1 MKRRSI
7 AAVVAALVLLLVVV
21 LANRQSL
28 PPQAAGPTESAA
40 TDPATEEPAA
50 EEPGA
55 EEPDAEEQGKGGNPE
70 AAEQA
75 ETTDNRLAA
84 VAAAKANGTLGV
96 DASALQ
102 GAPAQGWAGEYVVDR
117 KADDWEPAVATD
129 PNDPWVYVV
138 TTRYGVPKPCK
149 GNCPTPWMA
158 LTRSSDGGATWS
170 AQVPLCAC
178 KGSGQYDPQI
188 EVVPDT
194 GTVYAAFMNGY
205 NVVFIR
211 STNHGKTWSA
221 PVKVYGN
228 VSWNDK
234 PLLAMSDDGRDVY
247 ISFNGPQGGDPWI
260 AQSHDDGKTWTQ
272 TRVTKSDLY
281 YYTFGGDVTPN
292 GRVVFSESAVDYSN
306 NIGLTGSTKVFA
318 VASGDRGKT
327 WKRVLVDAFPVGL
340 QSPERADYYVG
351 HTALASDGRG
361 NLVIAYDAP
370 TKAYGL
376 QRIYTRRSTDGG
388 LTWSARTAQ
397 SADGEMATAPAL
409 TARGDGDVRIFYFQ
423 TAGGGN
429 LDEWNV
435 WYRASSD
442 DGRTWSKPAKISDA
456 SGGAAYKAAA
466 GFEEVYGDYGELG
479 ITSRGKTVA
488 AWGEGSSY
496 IGPGGVW
503 VNRQI

>member
-158 LTRSSDGGATWS
+158 LTRSSRFR
-170 AQVPLCAC
+170 CA
-178 KGSGQYDPQI
+178 PAR
-188 EVVPDT
+188 
-194 GTVYAAFMNGY
+194 AAA
-205 NVVFIR
+205 
-211 STNHGKTWSA
+211 ST
-221 PVKVYGN
+221 
-228 VSWNDK
+228 
-234 PLLAMSDDGRDVY
+234 
-247 ISFNGPQGGDPWI
+247 
-260 AQSHDDGKTWTQ
+260 
-272 TRVTKSDLY
+272 
-281 YYTFGGDVTPN
+281 
-292 GRVVFSESAVDYSN
+292 
-306 NIGLTGSTKVFA
+306 
-318 VASGDRGKT
+318 
-327 WKRVLVDAFPVGL
+327 
-340 QSPERADYYVG
+340 
-351 HTALASDGRG
+351 
-361 NLVIAYDAP
+361 
-370 TKAYGL
+370 
-376 QRIYTRRSTDGG
+376 TRRSRSCPTP
-388 LTWSARTAQ
+388 ARCTPR
-397 SADGEMATAPAL
+397 S
-409 TARGDGDVRIFYFQ
+409 
-423 TAGGGN
+423 
-429 LDEWNV
+429 
-435 WYRASSD
+435 
-442 DGRTWSKPAKISDA
+442 
-456 SGGAAYKAAA
+456 
-466 GFEEVYGDYGELG
+466 
-479 ITSRGKTVA
+479 
-488 AWGEGSSY
+488 
-496 IGPGGVW
+496 
-503 VNRQI
+503 